1 MNAYTV
7 ELRMKVV
14 VMADNPGRAI
24 TDATEQSRD
33 VLRGNGKAFLKANP
47 VDAVAWQTKQPALT
61 TDGHD
66 A

>member
-24 TDATEQSRD
+24 TEATEQIRG
-33 VLRGNGKAFLKANP
+33 VLRANGRAFLKANP

-61 TDGHD
+61 ADGHD

>member
-7 ELRMKVV
+7 ELKMKVV

-24 TDATEQSRD
+24 TEATEQIRG

-61 TDGHD
+61 PDGHD

>member
-24 TDATEQSRD
+24 TEATEQIRG
-33 VLRGNGKAFLKANP
+33 VLRGNGNAFLKANP
-47 VDAVAWQTKQPALT
+47 VDAVAWQAKQPALT
-61 TDGHD
+61 VDGHD